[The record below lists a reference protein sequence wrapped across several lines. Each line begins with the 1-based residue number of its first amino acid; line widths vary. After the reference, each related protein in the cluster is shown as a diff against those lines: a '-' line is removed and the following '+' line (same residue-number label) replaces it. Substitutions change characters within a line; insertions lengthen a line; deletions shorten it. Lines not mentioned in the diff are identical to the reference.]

1 MRTVLGFIALL
12 SVLVAPNVSAQYE
25 IYDNF
30 DRSVL
35 NSKRWTAGS
44 VGPLG
49 AVEYAR
55 YLENGAMRMHLYGV
69 ADRTSTTGS
78 RVRLRNRIY
87 MHPKNTDGLS
97 AFQIRARVDSARIR
111 GCEDPASD
119 VTRVRLFMDLLWFND
134 GRSTEVEDFEGDV
147 FSSIEL
153 MRSDTDDIASDT
165 LRIVG
170 SVFRCEDTQCGVF
183 EQLGESTE
191 LGQVKVGTTIDLSSA
206 WDKSNG
212 MIKWRGKV
220 SGASTMKADFEYLS
234 YVPNPQPTFNKE
246 YTATIQ
252 VRAEVADC
260 NVAAS
265 GSRNPLATM
274 DASIKRVR
282 IKRQN

>member
-1 MRTVLGFIALL
+1 MKTFFSGIALL
-12 SVLVAPNVSAQYE
+12 ALLVAPVASAQYE
-25 IYDNF
+25 IYDSF

-35 NSKRWTAGS
+35 NSKRWLAGS

-69 ADRTSTTGS
+69 ANRTSTTGS

-87 MHPKNTDGLS
+87 MHPRHTEGLS
-97 AFQIRARVDSARIR
+97 AFQIRARVDSARVR
-111 GCEDPASD
+111 GCSDPASD
-119 VTRVRLFMDLLWFND
+119 VTRARLFMDLLWFND
-134 GRSTEVEDFEGDV
+134 GRSTEVDDFRGDV
-147 FSSIEL
+147 FASIEL
-153 MRSDTDDIASDT
+153 MKSDTDGVSNDT

-170 SVFRCEDTQCGVF
+170 SVYRCEDSQCGVF
-183 EQLGESTE
+183 GQLGESSE
-191 LGQVKVGTTIDLSSA
+191 LGQVKIGTTIDLSSV

-212 MIKWRGKV
+212 LIKWRAKV
-220 SGASTMKADFEYLS
+220 NGASTMGAEFEYLS
-234 YVPNPQPTFNKE
+234 YVPNPQPTHNTD

-265 GSRNPLATM
+265 GSQNPLATM

-282 IKRQN
+282 IKRQY